1 MMVERVLD
9 TRISNVSEDGDVA
22 EVSGQVAIV
31 FSDLH
36 LSLQSKKYDKLLS
49 ANGFDTVG
57 ALKVV
62 TSQDLLELGVLQ
74 GHLALVLNA
83 LFPPEDQPE
92 PLGTAVV
99 PTLPPQSTITRAKS
113 GPEFCELTATGAP
126 ASKGFRA
133 WVIKFI
139 VHLHLLVLPSTI
151 EAVRRAGQ
159 DPLNLGA
166 EWLVSNEQGR
176 IVFDALVGCGP
187 SGLPSD
193 LLLSFSPDILTG
205 ALGVAAIAFISRMV
219 LVVTDEGAAV
229 LQAWFNQPP
238 PVTKKWML
246 GPGLV
251 QWSRTLE
258 QLVACDC
265 APSLVAQ
272 RLSLYHLVSKVPEL
286 VPELAALRV
295 ACKDPAGVAIEDVV
309 DLVRRKGEAFNSE
322 KQTQQAVATM
332 CFAGVA
338 EEDSAG
344 GSTKVCP
351 WWKKGTCRWGPRC
364 KWIHEG
370 PAGVAAVARS
380 RKAPVG
386 KEKSPVGSKK
396 SSVNADLKA
405 MLLELLAGL
414 ATSLNCPVRRLL
426 TKICGR
432 LQTPRNCMRVT
443 QSRRAV
449 PVESQPFPVGSQSCP
464 VSHSYRRILSK
475 SRGNCGSRRPDAGLV
490 RTDSVSSAP

>member
-92 PLGTAVV
+92 SVGTAVV

-176 IVFDALVGCGP
+176 IVFDALVSCGP

-295 ACKDPAGVAIEDVV
+295 ACKDPAGVAIEDLV

-449 PVESQPFPVGSQSCP
+449 PVESQPVPVGSQSYGFCQNP
-464 VSHSYRRILSK
+464 EVTVA
-475 SRGNCGSRRPDAGLV
+475 PDV
-490 RTDSVSSAP
+490 RMPA